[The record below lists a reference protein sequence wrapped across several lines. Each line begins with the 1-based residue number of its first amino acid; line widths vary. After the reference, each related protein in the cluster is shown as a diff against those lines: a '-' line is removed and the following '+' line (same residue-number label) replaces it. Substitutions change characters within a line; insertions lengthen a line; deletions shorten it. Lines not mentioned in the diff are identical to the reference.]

1 MSAEVNAG
9 FRLNEHP
16 LRRTLA
22 DEVHARP
29 FAILPPPVRA
39 SHLALAHGETGAR
52 ADLAALADL
61 CARYGMAPPEAGATH
76 FAADFGAFSLRWE
89 GHTEFSTY
97 TFYRFEAFDDPF
109 AAPALDLCPAD
120 WLAALPGMAL
130 AAVHLALD
138 GVRRDADCL
147 NSLFAGHSIIGS
159 TMVGG
164 RAEAFTDFRLH
175 PDGFGRILVYDLGL
189 THGQAGRVTQR
200 LLEIETYRILALLAF
215 PVARRLGPELA
226 EMTTVLSDITA
237 ALAQPGGDADD
248 RALLERLSALAA
260 RAEQQESA
268 HGYRFSAA
276 EAYAALVR
284 KRIEDLRETRIAGMQ
299 TFGEFMDR
307 RLEPAMKTC
316 QSTARRHTALV
327 RHIARTGALLRT
339 RVDIALEEKNRDL
352 LKSMNRRA
360 ELQLRLQETVEGL
373 SVVAISYYCLA
384 LLGDAARGLHAVG
397 LPVDSEVAMLAGLP
411 VVVIMV
417 ALGVRRLRKAV
428 SGHTEP

>member
-339 RVDIALEEKNRDL
+339 RVDIAL
-352 LKSMNRRA
+352 
-360 ELQLRLQETVEGL
+360 
-373 SVVAISYYCLA
+373 
-384 LLGDAARGLHAVG
+384 
-397 LPVDSEVAMLAGLP
+397 
-411 VVVIMV
+411 
-417 ALGVRRLRKAV
+417 
-428 SGHTEP
+428 